1 MEFRESFEQTY
12 NEAFII
18 PHNSIDNKI
27 AQHINNEEKQ
37 SIEDM
42 QQLIIEHKNNKSS
55 QLLRAE
61 QQLMKFKIEI
71 CGKYNIG
78 NIVSRDTVD
87 FAPRDHFGN
96 LPIVAAN
103 MDGVTG
109 KRMAEAMAM
118 MGGSAALPQYMSDQD
133 LCGIIEYMNTRHSL
147 YRTPLSLKSD
157 KKIYNFENIISKRDL
172 PAVIITNQD
181 GQLEGILHK
190 RDVQSVNKDTPVTKL
205 MITEELI
212 TSGPSISAIDAI
224 DLMRKNKV
232 KFLPILDEN
241 RCPLGALTEKSAAL
255 SLRYKPHQGHGEK
268 GLAVLA
274 TIGAL
279 NRDPVEK
286 AKMLINAGVTG
297 IILDTAHFDQGIQS
311 YRNLEKI
318 ANLVSNYQNATNYKI
333 PIIAGNVVTPEATI
347 RIISAGADMIK
358 VGIGP
363 GAMCSTRYETAVGR
377 PQLAAVAKCVEAA
390 SPYNKHIWAD
400 GGIKTPRDVAL
411 ALAVGASQVMI
422 GSWFAGT
429 LESPGDLKYDF
440 EGHKYK
446 ENYGMASR
454 SASEKRSQRDVM
466 REILGHR
473 SEGSNRSF
481 VYLDPERPSITDI
494 IHYIIDGVTSSM
506 TYVGAQNLDEF
517 FNNANIGIQSQIG
530 YEEGKPHDILKI
542 KRI

>member
-18 PHNSIDNKI
+18 PFNSINEKI
-27 AQHINNEEKQ
+27 AQHISEEEKATL
-37 SIEDM
+37 
-42 QQLIIEHKNNKSS
+42 QQLQEQLKNCSS
-55 QLLRAE
+55 TELLAA
-61 QQLMKFKIEI
+61 QKQLMEFKIDL
-71 CGKYNIG
+71 CDKYNIG
-78 NIVSRDTVD
+78 SIISRDSVD
-87 FAPRDHFGN
+87 FTPRDGFGN

-118 MGGSAALPQYMSDQD
+118 MGGSAALPQYMSDDD
-133 LCGIIEYMNTRHSL
+133 LCRIIEYMNTRHSL
-147 YRTPLSLKSD
+147 YRTPLTLKSD

-172 PAVIITNQD
+172 PAVVIIDNNE
-181 GQLEGILHK
+181 QLVGILHK

-205 MITEELI
+205 MVTERLV
-212 TSGPSISAIDAI
+212 TSKPDISAVEAI
-224 DLMRKNKV
+224 DLMKKNKV
-232 KFLPILDEN
+232 KFLPILDEKGH
-241 RCPLGALTEKSAAL
+241 PFGVLTEKLAAM
-255 SLRYKPHQGHGEK
+255 SLRYKPHEGHGKK

-274 TIGAL
+274 TVGAL

-311 YRNLEKI
+311 YRNLNKI
-318 ANLVSNYQNATNYKI
+318 ANLVSNYENATNYKI
-333 PIIAGNVVTPEATI
+333 PIIAGNVVTPEATV
-347 RIISAGADMIK
+347 RIIGAGADIIK

-363 GAMCSTRYETAVGR
+363 GAMCSTRYETGVGR
-377 PQLAAVAKCVEAA
+377 PQLAAVMKCVNAA
-390 SPYNKHIWAD
+390 EPYAKHIWAD

-411 ALAVGASQVMI
+411 ALAAGASQVMV

-429 LESPGDLKYDF
+429 LESPGDLKHDF

-446 ENYGMASR
+446 ENFGMASR
-454 SASEKRSQRDVM
+454 SASERRSQRDTM

-481 VYLDPERPSITDI
+481 VYLDPDRPSVMDI

-506 TYVGAQNLDEF
+506 TYVGAQNLSEF
-517 FNNANIGIQSQIG
+517 FRNANIGIQSQIG
-530 YEEGKPHDILKI
+530 YEEGKPLDIVKI
-542 KRI
+542 KRV